1 MEKKEKLS
9 RLASL
14 QKLKNRRNKIVESD
28 EEVNELICD
37 EVDSAEEVCYSVI

>member
-28 EEVNELICD
+28 EEVNEVICD
-37 EVDSAEEVCYSVI
+37 EVDSVEEVCYSVI

>member
-14 QKLKNRRNKIVESD
+14 QKLKNRRNKIVQSD
-28 EEVNELICD
+28 EEVNEENGNELENIK
-37 EVDSAEEVCYSVI
+37 EVNF

>member
-37 EVDSAEEVCYSVI
+37 EVDSVEEVNYSVI